1 MLSCS
6 LSGWRV
12 AVLHP
17 PLDHKYLVC
26 GDHDPRVFLSTVALP
41 SVLSAVGLSHSLVN
55 FDLFTLSH
63 KVLQTSVRLLAYDD
77 NYGTVFTTRGN
88 SWTRTG
94 PPNSPNSLQPNSG
107 LLIVPVRSWGH
118 GFVFLGRCFG
128 RAVQPHGVAGGTF
141 RGISIRFF
149 STNWILY

>member
-1 MLSCS
+1 M
-6 LSGWRV
+6 

-55 FDLFTLSH
+55 FDLFCHT
-63 KVLQTSVRLLAYDD
+63 VLQANVRLLAYDE
-77 NYGTVFTTRGN
+77 NYGLVFTTRGN
-88 SWTRTG
+88 SWTSKFSKFSAAKFR
-94 PPNSPNSLQPNSG
+94 PPNSPCEVLRAWIC
-107 LLIVPVRSWGH
+107 LFWEAFWV
-118 GFVFLGRCFG
+118 G
-128 RAVQPHGVAGGTF
+128 RAIQPHGVAGSKF
-141 RGISIRFF
+141 RDILIRFF

>member
-41 SVLSAVGLSHSLVN
+41 SVLSAVSLSRSLVN
-55 FDLFTLSH
+55 FDWFTLSH
-63 KVLQTSVRLLAYDD
+63 TVLQANVRLLAYDE
-77 NYGTVFTTRGN
+77 NYRTEFTTRGN
-88 SWTRTG
+88 SWTSKFSKFSAAKFR
-94 PPNSPNSLQPNSG
+94 PPESPCEVLRAWTCLFRG
-107 LLIVPVRSWGH
+107 
-118 GFVFLGRCFG
+118 VFWVG
-128 RAVQPHGVAGGTF
+128 RAIQPHGVEGSKF
-141 RGISIRFF
+141 RDILIRFF